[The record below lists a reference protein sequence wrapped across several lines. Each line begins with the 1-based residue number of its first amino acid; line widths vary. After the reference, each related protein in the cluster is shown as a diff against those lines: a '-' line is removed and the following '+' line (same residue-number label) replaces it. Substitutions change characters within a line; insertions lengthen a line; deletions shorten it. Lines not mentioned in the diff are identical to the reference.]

1 MNRLFLRDF
10 LTGLTAL
17 AALAGI
23 VGLLIFFGEITPQLI
38 QKEYEFQM
46 RVANAGGLDD
56 TSPVL
61 LNGVKVGQVKSA
73 SVTDGREGLGIGAV
87 LRVGIKPG
95 VSIPKAAKISVDKG
109 FVGGASLEFTT
120 RGLTTAQAADPIQEG
135 DIIDGGSP
143 ETLMDSIR
151 SMVQGPA
158 QQFSD
163 TAKKINDL
171 AEEWTRVGRQVNDLV
186 APRTLAEVDSGKPA
200 NVSSSLARLDS
211 AFLKADNWLNDADLK
226 ERVESILSKA
236 DNVMQQATD
245 LTSTWKQTG
254 ESITRIAQD
263 VSDKASKATEDISTG
278 AQDLFAKAKESLS
291 KVQTAGEELS
301 GMIERVNQGQGTVG
315 QLVTNPQLYQNL
327 DAATVKLDKAL
338 AEAQLVL
345 EKLKAEG
352 IKLKVG
358 L

>member
-23 VGLLIFFGEITPQLI
+23 VWLLVFFGEITPQLM

-56 TSPVL
+56 TSPVM

-73 SVTDGREGLGIGAV
+73 SVTDGREGLGFGAV
-87 LRVGIKPG
+87 LRVAVKQG
-95 VSIPKAAKISVDKG
+95 VNIPKSAAISVDKG
-109 FVGGASLEFTT
+109 FVGGASLEFSSK
-120 RGLTTAQAADPIQEG
+120 GLSTSESAEVIKPG

-143 ETLMDSIR
+143 QTLMDSIR
-151 SMVQGPA
+151 TMVQGPV
-158 QQFSD
+158 QKFSD
-163 TAKKINDL
+163 TATKIDEL
-171 AEEWTRVGRQVNDLV
+171 AAEWTRVGKQVNELI
-186 APRTLAEVDSGKPA
+186 APRTLAEVEAGKPA
-200 NVSSSLARLDS
+200 NVSSAIARLDS
-211 AFLKADNWLNDADLK
+211 AAAKADGWLGDNGVRKRVDDL
-226 ERVESILSKA
+226 ITKA
-236 DNVMQQATD
+236 DSVIAQANELTETWTETGKTITKAADDVSNKAQQA
-245 LTSTWKQTG
+245 
-254 ESITRIAQD
+254 
-263 VSDKASKATEDISTG
+263 ATDISAG
-278 AQDLFAKAKESLS
+278 AQDLFAKAKESLAQ
-291 KVQTAGEELS
+291 VQNAGEELS
-301 GMIERVNQGQGTVG
+301 GMIERVNQGQGTIG

-327 DAATVKLDKAL
+327 DAATAKLDKAL

-352 IKLKVG
+352 VKVKVG